1 LTPTKPLK
9 EKQQAMDR
17 IVANA
22 LKTLRLVPR
31 ATLILIVLA
40 APVLAV
46 PSLRAD
52 AGSTIEAPAL
62 KKTGVG
68 FVLLVSLRRG

>member
-1 LTPTKPLK
+1 
-9 EKQQAMDR
+9 MNR

-31 ATLILIVLA
+31 ATLILMVLA

-46 PSLRAD
+46 PSMRAD
-52 AGSTIEAPAL
+52 AGSTIDAPAL
-62 KKTGVG
+62 KKTG
-68 FVLLVSLRRG
+68 

>member
-1 LTPTKPLK
+1 MTRNIAQILN
-9 EKQQAMDR
+9 
-17 IVANA
+17 V
-22 LKTLRLVPR
+22 LRLLPKAAVMM
-31 ATLILIVLA
+31 LVLA

-52 AGSTIEAPAL
+52 IGSTIEAPDN

-68 FVLLVSLRRG
+68 FVLLVSLQRS